1 MNRRARL
8 LLVLLSTAALAALII
23 SSPAQTQTQA
33 AQSQNQAAQAQ
44 PQSTQPQTPPT
55 PPPDRKA
62 FTDANAIKE
71 PDKKIEAMEQF
82 MKDFPDSQQVT
93 AANQAIFETLVKNHP
108 DDKTRILDQAGRMID
123 KATQAQAK
131 INAYNTIGTQL
142 CDAGMLLD
150 NAEKFAVSGIALVAE
165 ELTKAQA
172 NPPAPENP
180 PAQGNRGGRGNM
192 NPAANLGRLKSNL
205 LLTLGRIYVK
215 EGKLDQAE
223 KNLKEAL
230 AANSQLTAA
239 TLGLAEVYEKRG
251 DAQNALTNY
260 ISAAALSKIPAASRQ
275 ALNALYA
282 KAHNGSMAGLEE
294 LLDAKYLEAN
304 PPPFAV
310 DPYKPTEKRT
320 DRVVL
325 TEVFTG
331 SGCPPCVA
339 ADLAADLA
347 MERYNTKELA
357 VIIYHEHIP
366 QPDPMTTPQ
375 TTARFKYYNGT
386 GVPTMVVDGKTSGG
400 GGGARNFT
408 KSVFDRITQQIE
420 KELELPPDANLTVS
434 AVLNGT
440 TVKAGVKVDHVT
452 SESPDIK
459 LHIVLAEGKLRYTG
473 ENGVRFHPMVVRS
486 MAETK
491 DGAGFPVTTKDSQAF
506 AWEFDL
512 TAISAAIKKHLDEY
526 EAGGHRGNAFTFT
539 EKKYEI
545 NPKDLLVI
553 AFVQDEKTKNILQS
567 IITKVETG
575 AAIR

>member
-1 MNRRARL
+1 MARL
-8 LLVLLSTAALAALII
+8 PLVLLSVAALAAVVI
-23 SSPAQTQTQA
+23 SNPAQTQSQATQSQTQA
-33 AQSQNQAAQAQ
+33 AQGQPQNAQ
-44 PQSTQPQTPPT
+44 PPTPQT
-55 PPPDRKA
+55 PPPDREA

-71 PDKKIEAMEQF
+71 PDKKIAAMEQF
-82 MKDFPDSQQVT
+82 MSDFPDSQQVA
-93 AANQAIFETLVKNHP
+93 AANQAIFQTLVKSYP
-108 DDKTRILDQAGRMID
+108 DDKARIMDQAGKMID

-131 INAYNTIGTQL
+131 INVYNTIGTQL
-142 CDAGMLLD
+142 CDAGILLD
-150 NAEKFAVSGIALVAE
+150 NAEKFAISGIALVAE

-172 NPPAPENP
+172 NPPTPDNP
-180 PAQGNRGGRGNM
+180 PAQGNRGSRGNM
-192 NPAANLGRLKSNL
+192 NPAANLGRTKSNL
-205 LLTLGRIYVK
+205 QLTLGRVYVK
-215 EGKLDQAE
+215 EGKLDPAE

-251 DAQNALTNY
+251 DTQNALTNY
-260 ISAAALSKIPAASRQ
+260 ESAAALSKIPAASRQ

-282 KAHNGSMAGLEE
+282 KAHKGSMAGLEDV
-294 LLDAKYLEAN
+294 LDAKYFEAN
-304 PPPFAV
+304 PPPFAF
-310 DPYKPTEKRT
+310 DPYKSTEKRT
-320 DRVVL
+320 NRVVL

-357 VIIYHEHIP
+357 MIIYHEHIP

-375 TTARFKYYNGT
+375 TTARFKYYGGT

-400 GGGARNFT
+400 GGGARSET
-408 KSVFDRITQQIE
+408 KSVFDRITKQIE
-420 KELELPPDANLTVS
+420 KELELSPDANLTVE
-434 AVLNGT
+434 AVLQGT

-459 LHIVLAEGKLRYTG
+459 LHIVLAEEKLRYTG
-473 ENGVRFHPMVVRS
+473 ENGVRIHPMVVRS

-491 DGAGFPVTTKDSQAF
+491 DGTGFAVTSKDAQTF
-506 AWEFDL
+506 TYEFDL
-512 TAISAAIKKHLDEY
+512 NSISAAIKKHLDEY
-526 EAGGHRGNAFTFT
+526 EAGGHRGNTFTFT

-567 IITKVETG
+567 IIIKVATG
-575 AAIR
+575 AAIQ